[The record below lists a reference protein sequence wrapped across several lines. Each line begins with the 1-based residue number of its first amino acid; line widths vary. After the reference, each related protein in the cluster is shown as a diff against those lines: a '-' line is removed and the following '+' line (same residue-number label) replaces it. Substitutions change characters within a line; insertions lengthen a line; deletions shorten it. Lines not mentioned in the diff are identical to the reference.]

1 MRETV
6 KKFKAGWR
14 QRFSWVLICVMM
26 FQTIAVGQGLPA
38 YAGGSSKTDIKDY
51 ATPSEAFDYIEL
63 WSEEDKVQADGI
75 ELNLELAFNNNFL
88 EQEVEKALEKAGD
101 DYINDCADIEFSLR
115 VKCDSLKENM
125 DFEPQ
130 EIVYGDD
137 VIGTLI
143 AENHKN
149 YLDIRIE
156 FNKEVIYSGENISAG
171 GSLSLEVSEG
181 HNGDGIQIKDNKDGS
196 VTVKIGSGEP
206 EDPDEKGAY
215 SISKEASSSE
225 AEAGITYTLT
235 ARASSSEAASAS
247 EPASTSKLS
256 SRYDDIDDWDT
267 WQAMDD
273 EEEET
278 EEEEVEEDD
287 TEDTDGDEDAEE
299 RGTDSQISSKNHSKR
314 TAGKKRTLRLG
325 KSYSLEGKYIIDEI
339 PSELEVTGIYAGSGD
354 GREELKPLQDYYK
367 DGKVVYPIASP
378 SAAGMKTDVA
388 GNITE
393 AVITVETRLNDS
405 ILNGMDQMGT
415 VRELNVENKAALR
428 DSAAATKDLA
438 SDKTT
443 THKRLEQS
451 IAKDGEEVGV
461 DGREIRW
468 NIRLSTVLVAV
479 ESAYLIDWI
488 GGGLT
493 YGGVI
498 RVKDRNGGGDV
509 EEVALSDSDI
519 SLDLGE
525 ISPDAYFNNTASM
538 KSFMELVSGKVP
550 PSSSDAVKFTYTY
563 KERDTS
569 GKETVHISTGFILPA
584 LGFINRD
591 LEIVY
596 DTNVE
601 MAGHTVTS
609 GSGTVTNNA
618 TFVHRHYK
626 GDEPGEWEWPE
637 NINLK
642 KEVEYNHEALKKS
655 AENYDMATQTMSWKF
670 EINRS
675 ASEMDEFTMTD
686 VFENGKQ
693 VILDNGGDLKAGKL
707 ILHKAERTD
716 LDNESYYELPDGAS
730 SASDYFTLTDSDNQH
745 TLTVHL
751 EGVKP
756 EDYYY
761 FTIKTR
767 VVDPEIL
774 GNENAPLL
782 NTAEYRVKIGED
794 NHVGKASAV
803 QRIKM
808 PFISKDAVDRYDYE
822 KNLVKWKIGYND
834 DNILL
839 KDSVLTDSLPE
850 GVIFSPDGG
859 PEGQAGYGCEIMG
872 IEVKERTPSG
882 KSIYEKVDFE
892 KLPTIQNATPSDATE
907 ILRYKL
913 GDSESHILSVL
924 TRTNTTDRGYSK
936 QDMIFVL
943 YEESPS
949 GDELSQM
956 IGENAYRFEFTTYVE
971 EPYRRMEFKSNNSI
985 FLNNAVRLDSFVITS
1000 RDDQGTPVKIE
1011 RTAAANH
1018 VAAKQITKEGQFH
1031 NYNKNGGEYDGLPW
1045 LEWEVTLNKTG
1056 ADFSGVTVKD
1066 EMQDYLEL
1074 DPDSLQIYK
1083 ASLNPSGE
1091 LISPGQMTAL
1101 TSGELDENFT
1111 ILKNGAYFD
1120 ISYKENAPLAKTP
1133 IVIRYHTM
1141 IVDSVPD
1148 GGVKNK
1154 VIVNWPDG
1162 RSDESEN
1169 TNTDANN
1176 FRNTV
1181 FGQLSKLKMATV
1193 TKKSAN
1199 SAGGGRVLEGAKF
1212 NLVPVYER
1220 SSPGAENPWTPVN
1233 DATMVKSRTSNSSG
1247 QMFFVRLKNDIIY
1260 RLDETKPAQGY
1271 DLDSYETQYLLF
1283 TDGMPEKLPSDILKN
1298 VLHVQDT
1305 GSGLIKMNMDILNSP
1320 RTGEDNRL
1328 EFIKQD
1334 QAGTPLDG
1342 ADFLLTDPSGRLNP
1356 RRPDSYKD
1364 GQVIFEN
1371 LDPSMTY
1378 HLEEAVPPYGY
1389 QKAPGYLEVKVLHDG
1404 ENGFKVETKTA
1415 GGFPYTADWTASPSE
1430 AVVTNTRLLTDIA
1443 FYKTDQNY
1451 HPVDGTVYPLRFHVE
1466 RKEKG
1471 EADTS
1476 YAPYSGSNSDS
1487 VQIDGDGLVKL
1498 YALPCGVY
1506 RLTEDFDAVK
1516 DKLAEGQEPQV
1527 IVVYI
1532 EPDTSSYKST
1542 KVTFYNMTEKE
1553 TDMAEPVPGILNA
1566 PSGLIMPKDAR
1577 ALNVVNDFPYGYI
1590 QINKTKALKLDGS
1603 LIMTDE
1609 PVEGAVFEVY
1619 EGVKDG
1625 TVWKPADGLQP
1636 LLSLTTNSGGHFNRE
1651 DMGRLLM
1658 AGRTYLVKEV
1668 DLPDGF
1674 YHDSTLNYPG
1684 YDGLETRGFIPVTIE
1699 KAGESYYI
1707 GAAEQ
1712 GGSRPYTKD
1721 GRYAFGTAELRTDA
1735 DPSLL
1740 YYNIEAVTGNIRGVK
1755 YGAFYNSS
1763 GTALRKPLKGV
1774 IFRITQLPVT
1784 GTSYTGTAVTDEKG
1798 ILLFEHV
1805 PAEAEGTGYR
1815 LEEVVQADGYQTPDG
1830 SSRFVRNITV
1840 KAHETAMADDDGDAL
1855 AFVNEPLAFALR
1867 VNKTDS
1873 DREPL
1878 AGAQFEL
1885 LVKPEDGP
1893 VIKLCSLK
1901 ETAGGVHVLPDPA
1914 ADGDLMNLG
1923 SPGIWEYFTYT
1934 GREGADGAPASGTE
1948 RPVLFYSGDF
1958 EYQVMEVNAPEG
1970 YTADGGIYT
1979 VDKKEAQ
1986 GLNGREYRISNE
1998 QDGNSFVNECYK
2010 NSLLIEKRIEGEDG
2024 SILSGADGADLSGF
2038 RFLLTGKDVS
2048 GKTVEERISET
2059 DITGAREITIVP
2071 AEGIYLEM
2079 GAGGTIVVDNAG
2091 AGTYTVKELDSGL
2104 TAPGGAYRLETE
2116 GKTVKI
2122 QKKETETAGEKV
2134 VFTNR
2139 LKRGIITGRKV
2150 TAPVTKNSRGLEG
2163 AVMGL
2168 FKEGTERFT
2177 AADAYLGKTALS
2189 GSDGLFRF
2197 EDVPYGTY
2205 LVAEITPPSGYYLN
2219 ETTSYRVTLS
2229 SDAENRGTELTG
2241 NSASEITEAGTDG
2254 EIVIGDRKKES
2265 GNHGGNGGGGTTPG
2279 GSGGKDPTGPGAETK
2294 PEETESQENPTQEN
2308 EAEENTA
2315 PPAQVPPAAIPPSDQ
2330 NGAPPAVIEKAPG
2343 GGIRVEIP
2351 DDRIDRVIVKNDRD
2365 EEVFRG
2371 KYDNGVTI
2379 DRELPAG
2386 NYGLTTIDENDVPL
2400 GEYLFTIDD
2409 GGVPLASLPK
2419 MGQRTAPYPVL
2430 LLIMFGGIFMMMYG
2444 RRKRR

>member
-6 KKFKAGWR
+6 NKFKAEWK

-38 YAGGSSKTDIKDY
+38 YAGVSNKIDMRDY

-63 WSEEDKVQADGI
+63 WSEEDKVMADGF
-75 ELNLELAFNNNFL
+75 ELNLELAFDNSFL
-88 EQEVEKALEKAGD
+88 EQEADKSSD
-101 DYINDCADIEFSLR
+101 DDFNESADIDFSFR
-115 VKCDSLKENM
+115 VKCDTLKENM
-125 DFEPQ
+125 DFKPQ
-130 EIVYGDD
+130 EIVDEYGET
-137 VIGTLI
+137 IGTLI
-143 AENHKN
+143 VSNHKN

-156 FNKEVIYSGENISAG
+156 FNKTVIYSSENIIAG

-181 HNGDGIQIKDNKDGS
+181 HNGDEIQIKDNKDGS

-206 EDPDEKGAY
+206 DDPDEKGAY
-215 SISKEASSSE
+215 SISKEASSGE
-225 AEAGITYTLT
+225 ADAGITYVIT

-278 EEEEVEEDD
+278 EEEEIEEDD
-287 TEDTDGDEDAEE
+287 TEDTDEDEDAEE
-299 RGTDSQISSKNHSKR
+299 RGTDSQISSKNYSKR

-367 DGKVVYPIASP
+367 DGKVVYPVASP

-415 VRELNVENKAALR
+415 VRELNVENKASLR

-451 IAKDGEEVGV
+451 IEKDGEEVGV

-488 GGGLT
+488 GDGLT

-563 KERDTS
+563 KDQDAS
-569 GKETVHISTGFILPA
+569 GKETIHTSTGFILPA

-675 ASEMDEFTMTD
+675 ASDMDEFTMTD
-686 VFENGKQ
+686 VFDNGKQ
-693 VILDNGGDLKAGKL
+693 VILDNEGDLKEGKL

-716 LDNESYYELPDGAS
+716 LDNESDYELPEGAS

-751 EGVKP
+751 EEVKP

-774 GNENAPLL
+774 GNENALL
-782 NTAEYRVKIGED
+782 QNTAEYRVKIGGE
-794 NHVGKASAV
+794 NHEGKASAV

-808 PFISKDAVDRYDYE
+808 PFISKVAVDRYDYE

-850 GVIFSPDGG
+850 GVLFSPDGG
-859 PEGQAGYGCEIMG
+859 PEGQAGYGCEITG
-872 IEVKERTPSG
+872 IEIKERTSTG
-882 KSIYEKVDFE
+882 KGDYKKVNFE
-892 KLPTIQNATPSDATE
+892 KLPTIQNATPSDAAE
-907 ILRYKL
+907 ILRYRL

-943 YEESPS
+943 YEKSPS
-949 GDELSQM
+949 GDGLSRM

-985 FLNNAVRLDSFVITS
+985 FLNNAVRLDSFVISS

-1011 RTAAANH
+1011 RTAAATH

-1045 LEWEVTLNKTG
+1045 LEWEVILNKTG

-1066 EMQDYLEL
+1066 ELQNYLEL
-1074 DPDSLQIYK
+1074 DPDSLKVYK

-1091 LISPGQMTAL
+1091 LTSPGQMTAL
-1101 TSGELDENFT
+1101 TAGELDENFT

-1133 IVIRYHTM
+1133 ILIRYNTM

-1154 VIVNWPDG
+1154 VVVNWPDG

-1199 SAGGGRVLEGAKF
+1199 SAGGGQVLEGAKF
-1212 NLVPVYER
+1212 NLVPIYER
-1220 SSPGAENPWTPVN
+1220 SSPGAENPWAPVN

-1271 DLDSYETQYLLF
+1271 ELDSYETQYLLF
-1283 TDGMPEKLPSDILKN
+1283 TDGMPEKLPSD
-1298 VLHVQDT
+1298 VSTDALHVQNT
-1305 GSGLIKMNMDILNSP
+1305 GSGVIKMNLDVLNSP
-1320 RTGEDNRL
+1320 RSGADNRL
-1328 EFIKQD
+1328 EFHKQD
-1334 QAGTPLDG
+1334 QQGSPLDG
-1342 ADFLLTDPSGRLNP
+1342 AGFLLTDPSGRLNP
-1356 RRPDSYKD
+1356 RRPDSYEGGK
-1364 GQVIFEN
+1364 VVFED

-1389 QKAPGYLEVKVLHDG
+1389 KKAQGYLEVKVLHDG
-1404 ENGFKVETKTA
+1404 ENGFKIETKTV
-1415 GGFPYTADWTASPSE
+1415 GGFPYTVDRTASPSE
-1430 AVVTNTRLLTDIA
+1430 AVVTNTPLLTDIA

-1451 HPVDGTVYPLRFHVE
+1451 HPVDGTVYPIRFHAE

-1471 EADTS
+1471 EADS
-1476 YAPYSGSNSDS
+1476 AYAPYPDSASDT
-1487 VQIDGDGLVKL
+1487 VQVDGDGLVKL
-1498 YALPCGVY
+1498 YNLPCGEY

-1527 IVVYI
+1527 IAVSI
-1532 EPDTSSYKST
+1532 EPDTSSYKTT
-1542 KVTFYNMTEKE
+1542 KVTFFNVTEKNAE
-1553 TDMAEPVPGILNA
+1553 SAEPVAGI
-1566 PSGLIMPKDAR
+1566 PDVSRGLIMPEDAR
-1577 ALNVVNDFPYGYI
+1577 TLNVVNDFPYGYI
-1590 QINKTKALKLDGS
+1590 QINKTKAVKLDGS
-1603 LIMTDE
+1603 LIMTGE
-1609 PVEGAVFEVY
+1609 PVGGAVFEVY
-1619 EGVKDG
+1619 EGVKAG
-1625 TVWKPADGLQP
+1625 TIWKPADGAQP
-1636 LLSLTTNSGGHFNRE
+1636 LLRLTTNAEGHFNRE
-1651 DMGRLLM
+1651 DIGKLLM
-1658 AGRTYLVKEV
+1658 AGRTYLVKES
-1668 DLPDGF
+1668 DPPDGF
-1674 YHDSTLNYPG
+1674 YHDSSLNYPG
-1684 YDGLETRGFIPVTIE
+1684 YDSLENSGYIPVTIE
-1699 KAGESYYI
+1699 KSQETYYI
-1707 GAAEQ
+1707 GAVEQ
-1712 GGSRPYTKD
+1712 GSSRPYTKD
-1721 GRYAFGTAELRTDA
+1721 GRYTFGTAKLKTGVDS
-1735 DPSLL
+1735 SLL
-1740 YYNIEAVTGNIRGVK
+1740 YYNIEAVTGNIRAVK
-1755 YGAFYNSS
+1755 YGSYYNS
-1763 GTALRKPLKGV
+1763 GTTALRKPLKDV
-1774 IFRITQLPVT
+1774 TFRITQLPVT
-1784 GTSYTGTAVTDEKG
+1784 GTSYTDTAVTDENG

-1805 PAEAEGTGYR
+1805 PAETEGTGYS
-1815 LEEVVQADGYQTPDG
+1815 LEEVIPAYGYETPDG
-1830 SSRFVRNITV
+1830 SSRFAKEITV
-1840 KAHETAMADDDGDAL
+1840 KAYETTVLDDNGNEL
-1855 AFVNEPLAFALR
+1855 AFINEPLAFALR

-1873 DREPL
+1873 DRNPL
-1878 AGAQFEL
+1878 AGAQFQL
-1885 LVKPEDGP
+1885 QVKFGDGT
-1893 VIKLCSLK
+1893 VTKLCSLR
-1901 ETAGGVHVLPDPA
+1901 ETAGGVHILPDPA
-1914 ADGDLMNLG
+1914 ADRELMSLDG
-1923 SPGIWEYFTYT
+1923 SGIWDYFTYT
-1934 GREGADGAPASGTE
+1934 GREDVSGALISGTE
-1948 RPVLFYSGDF
+1948 RPALVYSGDF
-1958 EYQVMEVNAPEG
+1958 EYQVMEVKAPEG
-1970 YTADGGIYT
+1970 YTADSGIYT
-1979 VDKKEAQ
+1979 VDKLEAQ
-1986 GLNGREYRISNE
+1986 GLNGGEYVISNRA
-1998 QDGNSFVNECYK
+1998 DGISFANECYK
-2010 NSLLIEKRIEGEDG
+2010 NSLLIEKRVEGEDG
-2024 SILSGADGADLSGF
+2024 AILSGADGADLSGF
-2038 RFLLTGKDVS
+2038 RFLLAGKDVS
-2048 GKTVEERISET
+2048 GKAVEERINKE
-2059 DITGAREITIVP
+2059 DITGAREVTIVP
-2071 AEGIYLEM
+2071 SEGIYLEM
-2079 GAGGTIVVDNAG
+2079 GAGGTIVVENAG
-2091 AGTYTVKELDSGL
+2091 AGTYTVKELDSSL
-2104 TAPGGAYRLETE
+2104 TAPGGAYLLETDS
-2116 GKTVKI
+2116 KTVRI
-2122 QKKETETAGEKV
+2122 QKKDTETAGEKV
-2134 VFTNR
+2134 VFTNH
-2139 LKRGIITGRKV
+2139 LKRGTITGRKV
-2150 TAPVTKNSRGLEG
+2150 TAPVTENSRGLEG
-2163 AVMGL
+2163 ALMGL
-2168 FKEGTERFT
+2168 FRDGTERFT
-2177 AADAYLGKTALS
+2177 ADNAYLGKTVLS
-2189 GSDGLFRF
+2189 GSDGVFRF
-2197 EDVPYGTY
+2197 EDIPYGTY
-2205 LVAEITPPSGYYLN
+2205 LVAEIAPPSGYYLN

-2229 SDAENRGTELTG
+2229 SGTESQGIELTKD
-2241 NSASEITEAGTDG
+2241 SASVTTEAETRS

-2265 GNHGGNGGGGTTPG
+2265 GSHGGGGGGGTTPG
-2279 GSGGKDPTGPGAETK
+2279 GGGSKEPTGPGAETK
-2294 PEETESQENPTQEN
+2294 PEETGSPEIPTQEN
-2308 EAEENTA
+2308 TVENNTPPTEA
-2315 PPAQVPPAAIPPSDQ
+2315 PPVAVPPLGQD
-2330 NGAPPAVIEKAPG
+2330 GGPPAVIEKTPG
-2343 GGIRVEIP
+2343 GGIHVKIP
-2351 DDRIDRVIVKNDRD
+2351 DDRIDRVVVKNSRD
-2365 EEVFRG
+2365 EEVFHG
-2371 KYDNGVTI
+2371 KYDEGVTI

-2386 NYGLTTIDENDVPL
+2386 NYSLTTIDDGGVPL

-2409 GGVPLASLPK
+2409 SGVPLASLPK
-2419 MGQRTAPYPVL
+2419 MGERPFPYPVL
-2430 LLIMFGGIFMMMYG
+2430 MLVIFGGILMMMYG

>member
-6 KKFKAGWR
+6 KKFKAEWK
-14 QRFSWVLICVMM
+14 QRFSWVLICVIM
-26 FQTIAVGQGLPA
+26 FQTITVGQGLPA
-38 YAGGSSKTDIKDY
+38 YAGGSSKIDIKDY

-63 WSEEDKVQADGI
+63 WSEEDKVQADGF
-75 ELNLELAFNNNFL
+75 ELNLELAFNNDFL

-101 DYINDCADIEFSLR
+101 DYINECADIDFSFR
-115 VKCDSLKENM
+115 VKCEFLKENM
-125 DFEPQ
+125 DFKPQ
-130 EIVYGDD
+130 KIVYGGEA
-137 VIGTLI
+137 IGTLI
-143 AENHKN
+143 TENHKN

-156 FNKEVIYSGENISAG
+156 FNKEVIYSSENISAG

-181 HNGDGIQIKDNKDGS
+181 HNGAGIQIKDNKDGS

-206 EDPDEKGAY
+206 DDPDEKGAY
-215 SISKEASSSE
+215 SISKKASSSE
-225 AEAGITYTLT
+225 ADAGITYTIT

-273 EEEET
+273 DEED
-278 EEEEVEEDD
+278 VEEP
-287 TEDTDGDEDAEE
+287 
-299 RGTDSQISSKNHSKR
+299 GTSSQIRKR
-314 TAGKKRTLRLG
+314 KHTKKSAGIKKAMGLE

-339 PSELEVTGIYAGSGD
+339 PSELEVIGIYAGSGD
-354 GREELKPLQDYYK
+354 DREELTPLQDYYK

-378 SAAGMKTDVA
+378 SSAGMKSDTA

-405 ILNGMDQMGT
+405 IITGMEKWGT
-415 VRELNVENKAALR
+415 VRELDVENKVALR
-428 DSAAATKDLA
+428 DNVAGTKDLA

-443 THKRLEQS
+443 THKRLEQT
-451 IAKDGEEVGV
+451 ITKDGQEVGV
-461 DGREIRW
+461 DGRVIRW

-479 ESAYLIDWI
+479 DSAYLIDWL
-488 GGGLT
+488 GDGLT
-493 YGGVI
+493 YSGVI
-498 RVKDRNGGGDV
+498 HVKDSNGGGDG
-509 EEVALSDSDI
+509 EDVALSDSDI

-525 ISPDAYFNNTASM
+525 TSPDAYFNNADSM
-538 KSFMELVSGKVP
+538 KEFMELVSEKV
-550 PSSSDAVKFTYTY
+550 PSSSSEAVKFTYTY
-563 KERDTS
+563 KDRETS
-569 GKETVHISTGFILPA
+569 GKETVHTSTGFILPA
-584 LGFINRD
+584 LNLINRD

-596 DTNVE
+596 DTDVE
-601 MAGHTVTS
+601 MGGHTVTS

-618 TFVHRHYK
+618 AFVHRHYK
-626 GDEPGEWEWPE
+626 GEGPGEWEWPE
-637 NINLK
+637 SVDLK

-655 AENYDMATQTMSWKF
+655 VTNYDMATQTMSWKF

-675 ASEMDEFTMTD
+675 KSRLDEFTLTD
-686 VFENGKQ
+686 VFDNGKQ
-693 VILDNGGDLKAGKL
+693 VILENEGDLKQGKL
-707 ILHKAERTD
+707 ILHKADRTA
-716 LDNESYYELPDGAS
+716 LENETDYELLDGAS
-730 SASDYFTLTDSDNQH
+730 PDYFTLIDSDNQH

-751 EGVKP
+751 EDVEP

-767 VVDPEIL
+767 VIDPEIL
-774 GNENAPLL
+774 GNENAVLK
-782 NTAEYRVKIGED
+782 NTASYQVKTGEQD
-794 NHVGKASAV
+794 YEGEASAV
-803 QRIKM
+803 RKIKM
-808 PFISKDAVDRYDYE
+808 PFISKDAVDTYDYE

-839 KDSVLTDSLPE
+839 KDSILTDSLPE
-850 GVIFSPDGG
+850 GVIFSPDGVAD
-859 PEGQAGYGCEIMG
+859 GQAGNGCEITG
-872 IEVKERTPSG
+872 IEVKERTSSG
-882 KSIYEKVDFE
+882 IGDYKKVTFE
-892 KLPTIQNATPSDATE
+892 KLPTEPNATPSDAE
-907 ILRYKL
+907 EVLRYRL
-913 GDSESHILSVL
+913 NDSENHILSVL

-943 YEESPS
+943 YEKSTS
-949 GDELSQM
+949 GDGLGQM
-956 IGENAYRFEFTTYVE
+956 ISENAFRLEFTTYVE
-971 EPYRRMEFKSNNSI
+971 EPYRRKEFKSNDSI
-985 FLNNAVRLDSFVITS
+985 LLNNTVRLDSFVISS
-1000 RDDQGTPVKIE
+1000 REEQGTPVKIE
-1011 RTAAANH
+1011 RTADANH

-1031 NYNKNGGEYDGLPW
+1031 NYNINGGEYDGLPW

-1083 ASLNPSGE
+1083 TSMNPSGE
-1091 LISPGQMTAL
+1091 ITSPGQMTPL
-1101 TSGELDENFT
+1101 TAGELDENFT

-1120 ISYKENAPLAKTP
+1120 ISYQENAPLANTP
-1133 IVIRYHTM
+1133 IVLRYHTM

-1162 RSDESEN
+1162 RSDESES

-1199 SAGGGRVLEGAKF
+1199 SAGGGHVLEGARF

-1220 SSPGAENPWTPVN
+1220 SSPGTENLWTPVN

-1247 QMFFVRLKNDIIY
+1247 QMFFVRLKNDVIY

-1283 TDGMPEKLPSDILKN
+1283 TGGMPEKLPSDISKDA
-1298 VLHVQDT
+1298 LHVQDT
-1305 GSGLIKMNMDILNSP
+1305 GSGVLKMNMDVLNSP
-1320 RTGEDNRL
+1320 RTGADNRL
-1328 EFIKQD
+1328 EFSKQD
-1334 QAGTPLDG
+1334 QSGTPLDG

-1356 RRPDSYKD
+1356 RRPDSYENGK
-1364 GQVIFEN
+1364 VIFEN

-1378 HLEEAVPPYGY
+1378 HLEEAAPPYGY

-1404 ENGFKVETKTA
+1404 ENGFKVETKA
-1415 GGFPYTADWTASPSE
+1415 VGGFPYTADRTASPSE
-1430 AVVTNTRLLTDIA
+1430 AVVTNTRLLTDLA

-1451 HPVDGTVYPLRFHVE
+1451 HPVDGTVYPIRFHVE

-1471 EADTS
+1471 EADTA
-1476 YAPYSGSNSDS
+1476 YAPYPGSNSDS
-1487 VQIDGDGLVKL
+1487 VQIDEDGLVKL

-1506 RLTEDFDAVK
+1506 RLTEDFEAVK
-1516 DKLAEGQEPQV
+1516 DKLAGEQKPQV

-1542 KVTFYNMTEKE
+1542 EVTFYNVTEKE
-1553 TDMAEPVPGILNA
+1553 TDAAEPVPGVLNV
-1566 PSGLIMPKDAR
+1566 PSGLIMPKDAK

-1590 QINKTKALKLDGS
+1590 QVNKTKALKLDGS

-1625 TVWKPADGLQP
+1625 TVWKPIDGSQP
-1636 LLSLTTNSGGHFNRE
+1636 LLSLRTNSGGHFDRE
-1651 DMGRLLM
+1651 DMGKLLM

-1699 KAGESYYI
+1699 KAGETYYI

-1712 GGSRPYTKD
+1712 GGSMPYSKD

-1740 YYNIEAVTGNIRGVK
+1740 YYNIEALTGNIRGVK

-1763 GTALRKPLKGV
+1763 GTALRKPLEGV
-1774 IFRITQLPVT
+1774 TFRITQLPVT
-1784 GTSYTGTAVTDEKG
+1784 DTSYTGTAVTDEKG

-1805 PAEAEGTGYR
+1805 LAEAEGTGYR

-1830 SSRFVRNITV
+1830 SSRFARDIMV
-1840 KAHETAMADDDGDAL
+1840 KAHETAAADDNGDTL
-1855 AFVNEPLAFALR
+1855 AFINEPLAFALR

-1885 LVKPEDGP
+1885 QVKSEDGS
-1893 VIKLCSLK
+1893 VTKLCTLK

-1914 ADGDLMNLG
+1914 VDGELMNLG
-1923 SPGIWEYFTYT
+1923 SPGIWDYFTYT
-1934 GREGADGAPASGTE
+1934 GREDVDGALISGTE
-1948 RPVLFYSGDF
+1948 RPALFYSGDF
-1958 EYQVMEVNAPEG
+1958 EYQIMEVNAPEG

-1986 GLNGREYRISNE
+1986 GLNGGEYRISNE
-1998 QDGNSFVNECYK
+1998 ADGNSFVNECYK

-2048 GKTVEERISET
+2048 GKAVEERIGEK

-2091 AGTYTVKELDSGL
+2091 AGTYMIKELDSSL
-2104 TAPGGAYRLETE
+2104 TAPGGAYHLDTE

-2122 QKKETETAGEKV
+2122 RKKETEPAGEKA

-2139 LKRGIITGRKV
+2139 LKRGTITGRKV
-2150 TAPVTKNSRGLEG
+2150 TAPVTENSRGLEG

-2205 LVAEITPPSGYYLN
+2205 LVAEIMPPSGYYLN
-2219 ETTSYRVTLS
+2219 ETTFYRVTLS
-2229 SDAENRGTELTG
+2229 SDTENHGIELTG
-2241 NSASEITEAGTDG
+2241 NPASELTEAGTDS

-2265 GNHGGNGGGGTTPG
+2265 GSHGGSGGGGTTPG
-2279 GSGGKDPTGPGAETK
+2279 GSGGKEPTGPGAETK
-2294 PEETESQENPTQEN
+2294 PEETGTPENPTQEH
-2308 EAEENTA
+2308 EAEESTA
-2315 PPAQVPPAAIPPSDQ
+2315 PPAQVPPAVIPPSDQ
-2330 NGAPPAVIEKAPG
+2330 NGAPPAVIEKAPD

-2351 DDRIDRVIVKNDRD
+2351 DDRIDRVIVKNDQN
-2365 EEVFRG
+2365 EEVFHG

-2379 DRELPAG
+2379 DRTLPAG
-2386 NYGLTTIDENDVPL
+2386 NYGLTTIDESGVPL

-2409 GGVPLASLPK
+2409 SGVPLASLPK
-2419 MGQRTAPYPVL
+2419 MGERTAPYPAL
-2430 LLIMFGGIFMMMYG
+2430 LLIMFGGILMMIYG